1 MTYIRLLQ
9 RNPDFARLWY
19 AQAISLLGD
28 WFNTIIL
35 SALVANYSENA
46 GLAVSI
52 LLLTRFLPPLLVS
65 PFAGVLLDR
74 FDRRRL
80 LIISDVVRFF
90 IVLGYLFAASPE
102 HIGLVYILSALQF
115 SFSALFEPGRSALL
129 PGLVKPGDLVR
140 ANLLSS
146 VTWSVMLAV
155 GGALGGFVSALLGS
169 QIGLLIDAGTFAAS
183 ALLLTTVRINPVDVA
198 LNTADRAKTGKTAGF
213 IDGIRYARQQPGL
226 LPALLVKAG
235 GSIGNIDV
243 PIIIYATLFFAIGQ
257 DGSASLGILWSAFG
271 LGAVLG
277 PVLIN
282 RLNDGRVR
290 RMRGLIFAGYALI
303 TVGWLA
309 LAGAPGLVLAMLAIM
324 VRAMGGSINWT
335 YSSVIIQKT
344 VADEYLGRMFSLDQA
359 GFQAMSV
366 ISIIATGVALQIF
379 GDSAVREVVAFTGVI
394 SILPLMG
401 WGLTVRWLR
410 FRPEIM
416 EPEIMEPE
424 HA

>member
-1 MTYIRLLQ
+1 MDYIRLLR
-9 RNPDFARLWY
+9 RNPNFARLWY

-35 SALVANYSENA
+35 SALVARYSDNA

-65 PFAGVLLDR
+65 PIAGVLLDR

-80 LIISDVVRFF
+80 LIVSDVARVF
-90 IVLGYLFAASPE
+90 IVFGYLFAASPD
-102 HIGLVYILSALQF
+102 HIWLIYVLSALQF

-129 PGLVKPGDLVR
+129 PGLVKPDDLVR

-155 GGALGGFVSALLGS
+155 GGALGGFVSAVLGA
-169 QIGLLIDAGTFAAS
+169 QIGLILDAGTFAVS
-183 ALLLTTVRINPVDVA
+183 ALLIASIRVNPVMAA
-198 LNTADRAKTGKTAGF
+198 LNTAEATDTPNTAGF
-213 IDGIRYARQQPGL
+213 IEGLRYARRQPGL
-226 LPALLVKAG
+226 IPALLVKAA
-235 GSIGNIDV
+235 GSIGNMDV
-243 PIIIYATLFFAIGQ
+243 AIVIYGTLLFAIGQ
-257 DGSASLGILWSAFG
+257 DGSASLGLLWSAFG
-271 LGAVLG
+271 VGAVLG

-290 RMRGLIFAGYALI
+290 SMRSLIIAGYALM
-303 TVGWLA
+303 TVGWFA
-309 LAGAPGLVLAMLAIM
+309 LAGAPGLLLAMLAIT

-344 VADEYLGRMFSLDQA
+344 VADDYLGRMFSLDQA
-359 GFQAMSV
+359 AFQAMTV
-366 ISIIATGVALQIF
+366 VSIIVTGLALQAF
-379 GDSAVREVVAFTGVI
+379 GDSAVREILAVTGLL
-394 SILPLMG
+394 SILPLIG
-401 WGLTVRWLR
+401 WTLMVRWLR
-410 FRPEIM
+410 RGPDHVEA
-416 EPEIMEPE
+416 E

>member
-9 RNPDFARLWY
+9 RNPNFARLWY

-35 SALVANYSENA
+35 SALVARYSENA

-52 LLLTRFLPPLLVS
+52 LLLTRFLPPLMVS
-65 PFAGVLLDR
+65 PVAGVLLDR

-80 LIISDVVRFF
+80 LILSDVARIF
-90 IVLGYLFAASPE
+90 IVLGYLFATSPD
-102 HIGLVYILSALQF
+102 HIWLIYVLSALQF

-129 PGLVKPGDLVR
+129 PGLVKPDDLVR

-155 GGALGGFVSALLGS
+155 GGALGGFVSAVLGS
-169 QIGLLIDAGTFAAS
+169 QIGLLLDAATFVVSAALIAS
-183 ALLLTTVRINPVDVA
+183 IRINPALAA
-198 LNTADRAKTGKTAGF
+198 LNTANTGEAPGKAGF
-213 IDGIRYARQQPGL
+213 VEGLRYARRQPGL
-226 LPALLVKAG
+226 IPALLVKAA
-235 GSIGNIDV
+235 GSIGNMDV
-243 PIIIYATLFFAIGQ
+243 AIVLYGTLLFAIGD
-257 DGSASLGILWSAFG
+257 DGSASLGLLWSAFG
-271 LGAVLG
+271 VGAVLG

-290 RMRGLIFAGYALI
+290 RMRSLIIVGYGFIAL
-303 TVGWLA
+303 GWFA
-309 LAGAPGLVLAMLAIM
+309 LAGAPALVLAMLAIT

-344 VADEYLGRMFSLDQA
+344 VANDYLGRMFSLDQA
-359 GFQAMSV
+359 AFQAMTV
-366 ISIIATGVALQIF
+366 VSIIVTGLALQAL
-379 GDSAVREVVAFTGVI
+379 GDEAVREIVAFTGVLAL
-394 SILPLMG
+394 LPLMG
-401 WGLTVRWLR
+401 WAVTVRWLR
-410 FRPEIM
+410 RTPETT
-416 EPEIMEPE
+416 EAG